1 MEANFA
7 HECRHNLIVSQ
18 LASSLKNPDNGTRR
32 ISLHRIFDECILTFR
47 LMSLSSTIST
57 RVWFPEE
64 FVVGAGS
71 SRVSRGGDWIWLCP
85 VKEQST
91 VFVGI
96 WSVAEVDICG

>member
-1 MEANFA
+1 M
-7 HECRHNLIVSQ
+7 
-18 LASSLKNPDNGTRR
+18 
-32 ISLHRIFDECILTFR
+32 
-47 LMSLSSTIST
+47 
-57 RVWFPEE
+57 WFPEE